1 MANYTE
7 EPWNA
12 KKINLMEKC
21 YNGFADLGLHGTGIR
36 GLARYCGYNTSMIY
50 TYFKDLDDLIIQST
64 EYCMSRVE
72 QEFMAKAP
80 TDVEGLW
87 RFIDEIPYWTAEK
100 HGKKYRLMYQVY
112 THPKYREYGQKF
124 FAGVGKRY
132 TEYAK
137 RLEGKLGIPY
147 QKLTALS
154 FILIRA
160 CVHYAL
166 FEDEFYLK
174 AQIEVLKESLEL
186 FMMKY
191 NPEARSG
198 TMTE

>member
-7 EPWNA
+7 EQWNA
-12 KKINLMEKC
+12 RKIELMEKC

-87 RFIDEIPYWTAEK
+87 RFIDEIPYWTAKK

-160 CVHYAL
+160 CGHYAL

-198 TMTE
+198 IAAE

>member
-1 MANYTE
+1 MANYTKEQWE
-7 EPWNA
+7 E
-12 KKINLMEKC
+12 KKIGLMEKC
-21 YNGFADLGLHGTGIR
+21 FDCFAENGLHGTGIR
-36 GLARYCGYNTSMIY
+36 ALAKHSGCTSNMLY

-72 QEFMAKAP
+72 DDFMAKAP
-80 TDVEGLW
+80 MNAEDL
-87 RFIDEIPYWTAEK
+87 RKFIDEIPYWTAEK

-124 FAGVGKRY
+124 FAGVDRRY

-137 RLEGKLGIPY
+137 LLESKLSIPY
-147 QKLTALS
+147 QKLTPFI

-160 CVHYAL
+160 SVHYAL

-174 AQIEVLKESLEL
+174 SQLDVLKESLEL
-186 FMMKY
+186 FIAKY
-191 NPEARSG
+191 SSEI
-198 TMTE
+198 